1 MARRSNSFPGDATP
15 FRVRAL
21 IIVGRDQEDLR
32 QALVRMIGSCATV
45 QIVFDRRNGERRQRD
60 QRHAPERRRG
70 DRRHVPA
77 PAEDPHLRRY
87 VVARPWDRVPRN

>member
-1 MARRSNSFPGDATP
+1 MARRSNEFPGDATP

-21 IIVGRDQEDLR
+21 IIVDRDQEDLR
-32 QALVRMIGSCATV
+32 QALVRTIGSCATV
-45 QIVFDRRNGERRQRD
+45 QIVTDRRYGERRRRD
-60 QRHAPERRRG
+60 HWHAPERRRG